1 MFFALLAC
9 TTDVSVS
16 KDPEAVSAQERLGLT
31 DAQVRQI
38 LNFLNDCGTTESLLD
53 GDVGLD
59 SDAAEALVSHRDG
72 ADQTCDTG
80 DDDAYDDLDEV
91 DAVTQV
97 GDQTI
102 LDVLQW
108 LTDGEIDEGG
118 TWEGIDFS
126 ADEERIVLAIA
137 NEAAVEVL
145 DVDVG
150 LDSDAASN
158 IVDARPI
165 ADMDTLAAVPE
176 VGASTLQKLKDYVP
190 SWSGG

>member
-1 MFFALLAC
+1 MLLALLAC
-9 TTDVSVS
+9 TTDVSVT
-16 KDPEAVSAQERLGLT
+16 KDPDAESAQERLGLT
-31 DAQVRQI
+31 DGQVQQI
-38 LNFLNDCGTTESLLD
+38 LTFLNECDTTESLLD

-59 SDAAEALVSHRDG
+59 RDAAEALVSHRDG
-72 ADQTCDTG
+72 ADQACDTE
-80 DDDAYDDLDEV
+80 DDDPYDDLDEV

-102 LDVLQW
+102 LDILQW

-118 TWEGIDFS
+118 TWEGIEFS

-137 NEAAVEVL
+137 NDAALEVL

-165 ADMDTLAAVPE
+165 ADMDSLAAVPE

-190 SWSGG
+190 SWGGG